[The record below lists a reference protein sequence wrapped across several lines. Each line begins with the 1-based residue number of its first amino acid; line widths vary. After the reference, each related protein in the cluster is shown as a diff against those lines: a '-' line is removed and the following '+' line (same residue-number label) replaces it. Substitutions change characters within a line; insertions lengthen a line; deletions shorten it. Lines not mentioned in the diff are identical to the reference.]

1 MIWEGYE
8 LETGIYEGYEY
19 GIVFPEKEAPGHP
32 YVWRTEFFGAFPSVD
47 LAMLKEG
54 YAIVYYRISD
64 MYGSPKAVELMEA
77 FQPFIQEKYGLSA
90 QAVLFGFS
98 RGGLYALHYGA
109 KCPER
114 IAALYL
120 DAPVVDIYSWP
131 GGCFSGEGSPEEWE
145 ECRKLWNLSHEGY
158 LDTVYGAVDR
168 LLAWSV
174 PLIIVAGGKDE
185 TVPWQENGRLLQK
198 AYERGGAAFQLIM
211 KPECGHHP
219 HSLENPS
226 PVVDFLLKNRNYPTW
241 GNALRINDQ
250 AKTGY
255 PLTLIIHDRAHLELV
270 TEAERIFGGRYPLGY
285 VGTSP
290 WPGSVTNQKTM
301 PYTESQNAALYDF
314 LREQMEIG
322 QVLYGLSID
331 GDESDGNES
340 DIRAMIKDMKEKCPG
355 AKQFW
360 MCKKGEGISLS
371 TEEMLTE
378 YGICLEE
385 YENREQFGTWLE
397 ALGTEMERPEQVPP
411 LAGADSFERE
421 WAEWTNL
428 SVTLPAEEE
437 DNRLLLVGDSISAG
451 YGDMVQKRM
460 PGWHVDR
467 LNTSEGIHHPNFLRL
482 LEVALGR
489 YSYRI
494 VHINNGIH
502 LHGQSVEEYGRNL
515 SEVFDGIRRMAPGA
529 GIIFATTTP
538 LSRSLSGEELESYD
552 AQHFSMGDRVPLAW
566 EAGKGEY
573 WVIDEKASA
582 IYRELNEKAKFV
594 CAAQGIPVN
603 DLYRLCAEENLQ
615 KSDGVHFQEDAYQRL
630 ADKVAEALNAY
641 LG

>member
-8 LETGIYEGYEY
+8 LETGIYKGYEY

-77 FQPFIQEKYGLSA
+77 FQPFIREKYGLSA

-145 ECRKLWNLSHEGY
+145 DCRKLWGLSHENY

-168 LLAWSV
+168 LLTWSV

-226 PVVDFLLKNRNYPTW
+226 PVVNFLLKNRNYPTW

-250 AKTGY
+250 SKTGY

-331 GDESDGNES
+331 GEGRDRGESDGNQRDRGKGGGEESSRDKNVGCGSGRDRLETSDHNSES
-340 DIRAMIKDMKEKCPG
+340 DDAFFTRVFGNYYDEEAKVVHIRDFSVVLPVI
-355 AKQFW
+355 
-360 MCKKGEGISLS
+360 
-371 TEEMLTE
+371 
-378 YGICLEE
+378 YE
-385 YENREQFGTWLE
+385 YEDGERYSRETLPLFKGVYFNHSIEIPEKRKKLSGKPVVAFHSYKGGVGRILALTSLVKEISSIYGNEKTVLIIDSDLE
-397 ALGTEMERPEQVPP
+397 APGLTWTIEKSGQFPISYLDFLSIIRTYGNDKKTVSRIAELMQRNLIFVETEKERVQHYFLPAYVEESQLMEPYARPEQILDV
-411 LAGADSFERE
+411 S
-421 WAEWTNL
+421 
-428 SVTLPAEEE
+428 E
-437 DNRLLLVGDSISAG
+437 DIFLIS
-451 YGDMVQKRM
+451 
-460 PGWHVDR
+460 
-467 LNTSEGIHHPNFLRL
+467 
-482 LEVALGR
+482 
-489 YSYRI
+489 
-494 VHINNGIH
+494 
-502 LHGQSVEEYGRNL
+502 
-515 SEVFDGIRRMAPGA
+515 
-529 GIIFATTTP
+529 
-538 LSRSLSGEELESYD
+538 
-552 AQHFSMGDRVPLAW
+552 
-566 EAGKGEY
+566 EA
-573 WVIDEKASA
+573 V
-582 IYRELNEKAKFV
+582 
-594 CAAQGIPVN
+594 
-603 DLYRLCAEENLQ
+603 
-615 KSDGVHFQEDAYQRL
+615 
-630 ADKVAEALNAY
+630 
-641 LG
+641 

>member
-1 MIWEGYE
+1 MTWEGYE
-8 LETGIYEGYEY
+8 LETGIYKEYEY
-19 GIVFPEKEAPGHP
+19 GIVFPEKEAIGRP
-32 YVWRTEFFGAFPSVD
+32 YIWRTEFFGAFPSVD

-77 FQPFIQEKYGLSA
+77 FQPFIQEKYALSA
-90 QAVLFGFS
+90 RAVLFGFS

-109 KCPER
+109 KYPER

-131 GGCFSGEGSPEEWE
+131 GGCFSGEGSPAEWE
-145 ECRKLWNLSHEGY
+145 ECRKLWDLSHDNY
-158 LDTVYGAVDR
+158 LDTVDGAVDR

-174 PLIIVAGGKDE
+174 PLIIVAGGKDKV
-185 TVPWQENGRLLQK
+185 VPWQENGILLQK
-198 AYERGGAAFQLIM
+198 AYERGGGSFQLIM

-219 HSLENPS
+219 HSLEEPS
-226 PVVDFLLKNRNYPTW
+226 PVVDFLLKNRSYPTW

-250 AKTGY
+250 ARTGY
-255 PLTLIIHDRAHLELV
+255 SLTLIIHDREHLELV

-301 PYTESQNAALYDF
+301 PYTESQNVAMYDF

-322 QVLYGLSID
+322 QVLYGL
-331 GDESDGNES
+331 ENVN
-340 DIRAMIKDMKEKCPG
+340 DIRVMIKDMREKCPG

-360 MCKKGEGISLS
+360 VRKKGEQLSQHTVELLMEYSMSLK
-371 TEEMLTE
+371 
-378 YGICLEE
+378 E
-385 YENREQFGTWLE
+385 YENREQLAAWLE
-397 ALGTEMERPEQVPP
+397 TLSTEVEQLQQAPP
-411 LAGADSFERE
+411 SAAFGSPERE

-437 DNRLLLVGDSISAG
+437 NNRLLLVGDSISAG

-482 LEVALGR
+482 LEIALGR
-489 YSYRI
+489 YPYRI

-515 SEVFDGIRRMAPGA
+515 SEVFDGIRRMVPEAK
-529 GIIFATTTP
+529 IIFAATTP

-552 AQHFSMGDRVPLAW
+552 VQHFSMGDRVPLAQSA
-566 EAGKGEY
+566 EKGKY
-573 WVIDEKASA
+573 WVTDEKASA
-582 IYRELNEKAKFV
+582 IYRELNEKAKSI
-594 CAAQGIPVN
+594 CDARNIPVN
-603 DLYRLCAEENLQ
+603 DLYRLCVEENLQ
-615 KSDGVHFQEDAYQRL
+615 KSDGVHFLEEGYRRL
-630 ADKVAEALNAY
+630 ADKVAESLKENM
-641 LG
+641 